1 MKWMVNKMAKIY
13 VRLILKGKKSF
24 EEVPERLKKQVKRI
38 LIEYQMENLTI

>member
-1 MKWMVNKMAKIY
+1 MAKIY